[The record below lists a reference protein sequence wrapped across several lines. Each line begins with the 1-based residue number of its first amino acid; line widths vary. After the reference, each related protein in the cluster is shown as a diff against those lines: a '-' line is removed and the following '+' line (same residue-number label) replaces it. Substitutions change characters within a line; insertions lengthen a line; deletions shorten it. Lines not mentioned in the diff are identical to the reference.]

1 MSGVTSASLPEG
13 EYPTFLSVL
22 AIPAVYAHLDGK
34 AKEAAVPIK
43 LPAPIAGY
51 LDAANAG
58 DADAVAAC
66 FTADAHVRDEARDH
80 DGAAAIR
87 DWAADARRRYSF
99 HAEPRSFE
107 PTADGGTVTAHL
119 TGDFPGAPADLRYR
133 FRLSGGRVADLEI
146 TLRDPRAEFTGRRV
160 LVTGGGQGIGA
171 AVVRRMRRAG
181 ARVFTVARTASEPLE
196 APDMFIAA
204 DVATSAGAARVAEAA
219 LARLGGIDV
228 VVHNVG
234 GSAAPGG
241 GYAALTDDDWAT
253 ALDANLLS
261 AVRIDRALVPTM
273 IDQGYG
279 VVIHV
284 SSIQRVLPLYESTI
298 AYAAAKAALSNYSKA
313 LSNEVGPK
321 GVRVLRV
328 SPGFTETAA
337 ATRMIERLAKAE
349 GADAAA
355 AREALMRS
363 LGGIPIG
370 RPNTPDE
377 VAELIGF
384 LASDRA
390 ATLHGAEYVI
400 DGGTVPTA

>member
-1 MSGVTSASLPEG
+1 MT
-13 EYPTFLSVL
+13 
-22 AIPAVYAHLDGK
+22 
-34 AKEAAVPIK
+34 IK
-43 LPAPIAGY
+43 LPAPIARY
-51 LDAANAG
+51 LEAANAD

-66 FTADAHVRDEARDH
+66 FTADAHVLDEARDH
-80 DGAAAIR
+80 DGSAAIR
-87 DWAADARRRYSF
+87 DWAADARRRYKF

-107 PTADGGTVTAHL
+107 PSSEGGTVTAHL

-133 FRLSGGRVADLEI
+133 FRLAGDRVTDLAI
-146 TLRDPRAEFTGRRV
+146 TLRDPRAELTGRRV

-171 AVVRRMRRAG
+171 AVVRRLRQAG
-181 ARVFTVARTASEPLE
+181 ATVFTTARTAREPLE
-196 APDMFIAA
+196 APDLFVAA
-204 DVATSAGAARVAEAA
+204 DVATPQGATRVAEAA
-219 LARLGGIDV
+219 VARLGGLDV
-228 VVHNVG
+228 LVHNVG
-234 GSAAPGG
+234 GSSAPGG
-241 GYAALTDDDWAT
+241 GHAALSDGDWSA

-261 AVRIDRALVPTM
+261 AVRLDRALVPAM
-273 IDQGYG
+273 IEQGYG

-328 SPGFTETAA
+328 SPGFTETDA
-337 ATRMIERLAKAE
+337 ATRMIKRLAE
-349 GADAAA
+349 ADGTDVPA

-370 RPNTPDE
+370 RPNAPDE
-377 VAELIGF
+377 VAELITF

-400 DGGTVPTA
+400 DGGTVPTV